1 MGSVKVWDGTD
12 WQVASAQ
19 GPAGPNLVASV
30 DGRTGAVVLTD
41 KYLQL
46 IGGAL
51 AEAANIAT
59 GTATGTKIG
68 TATNQRVGFWNATPT
83 IQNAGWSIT
92 GGYTADRAFNPASTT
107 LTEVATVLGTLID
120 TLKSYGLLGPP

>member
-1 MGSVKVWDGTD
+1 MGSVKIWTGSAWET
-12 WQVASAQ
+12 ASQQ
-19 GPAGPNLVASV
+19 GPPGTGSVASV

-46 IGGAL
+46 IGGTL
-51 AEAANIAT
+51 TEGANIAL
-59 GTATGTKIG
+59 GAATGTKIG
-68 TATNQRVGFWNATPT
+68 TANTQRIGFWNATPT
-83 IQNAGWSIT
+83 TQNMGWSVT

-120 TLKSYGLLGPP
+120 TLKSYGLLG